1 MNAVTLLLIFSD
13 LFLNKYKRKYLRKLC
28 NTRIAP
34 SQSKFHEAFLH
45 TMYVKMQAIKTSNL
59 CFAQIAKI
67 ETDRKNELF
76 VVLQTRFYQ
85 FQFFRQVIIYFPLD
99 IYTTQSFRLKKYFE
113 EVLKKSKNLFPS
125 ILNNNT
131 SFQFQLIL

>member
-1 MNAVTLLLIFSD
+1 MN
-13 LFLNKYKRKYLRKLC
+13 KCERKYLRTLC

-34 SQSKFHEAFLH
+34 SHNNLTFHEAFLH
-45 TMYVKMQAIKTSNL
+45 TMYVKVQAIKTSNL

-125 ILNNNT
+125 ISNNNT